1 MLIGCSNMLSKEE
14 TEHIAGLARLGLGEE
29 EIERYQKDLSSIL
42 DYIEKLKEVDTGDI
56 KPFTHPVEISNIT
69 RRDEVMPRNKEQT
82 EKLIKLMPDQK
93 DGYLKVKSVF
103 E

>member
-1 MLIGCSNMLSKEE
+1 MLSKEE
-14 TEHIAGLARLGLGEE
+14 TKHIAKLARLGLSET

-42 DYIEKLKEVDTGDI
+42 DYIEKLKEVDIKGT
-56 KPFTHPVEISNIT
+56 KPFTHPIEISNIT
-69 RRDEVMPRNKEQT
+69 RIDKAKPQPT
-82 EKLIKLMPDQK
+82 EIAKKLIDLMPGQK

>member
-1 MLIGCSNMLSKEE
+1 MLSKEE

-56 KPFTHPVEISNIT
+56 KPFTHPVEISKAHQAYA
-69 RRDEVMPRNKEQT
+69 RSKGR
-82 EKLIKLMPDQK
+82 L
-93 DGYLKVKSVF
+93 F
-103 E
+103 ES

>member
-1 MLIGCSNMLSKEE
+1 MLSKEE
-14 TEHIAGLARLGLGEE
+14 TEHIAKLARLGLSET

-42 DYIEKLKEVDTGDI
+42 DYIEKLNEVDIEGI
-56 KPFTHPVEISNIT
+56 RPFTHPIEIFNVT
-69 RRDEVMPRNKEQT
+69 RADVAQPQQPELAK
-82 EKLIKLMPDQK
+82 KLIELMPGQK

>member
-1 MLIGCSNMLSKEE
+1 MLSKEE
-14 TEHIAGLARLGLGEE
+14 TEHIAKLARLGLSGA

-42 DYIEKLKEVDTGDI
+42 DYIEKLKEVDIEGTR
-56 KPFTHPVEISNIT
+56 PFTHPVEISNIT
-69 RRDEVMPRNKEQT
+69 RADIAQLQQPELAK
-82 EKLIKLMPDQK
+82 KLIELMPDQK